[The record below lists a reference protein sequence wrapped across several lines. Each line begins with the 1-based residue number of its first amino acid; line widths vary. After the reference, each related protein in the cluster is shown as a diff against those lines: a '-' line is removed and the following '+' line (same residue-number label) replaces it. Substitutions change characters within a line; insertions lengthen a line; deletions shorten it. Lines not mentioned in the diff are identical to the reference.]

1 MESNKTTTPLLS
13 VITVCYNAEKT
24 IKHVLDSVL
33 AQTFDNFEYVIW
45 DGGST
50 DATNRIIESYLPRF
64 EARKIPLLHLIR
76 QDEGIYDAMNKATAC
91 CRGTWLNFMNADD
104 RFYQENVLADIF
116 SHSAYENYDILY
128 GDALEWELGDYYV
141 YEKSL
146 QNIRRKMPFNHQAS
160 FIRKTV
166 MEKYPYD
173 TALKIGA
180 DYNFVCC
187 VYTAGCRFLELPHIV
202 CVISKE
208 GVSSVDLVNKFIE
221 VCAIHK
227 RYDMFE
233 MTDKEYARKLR
244 MQKVKQF
251 GMDYFPKWLKN
262 LIRLLQR
269 LIRGQTKKKPKA

>member
-1 MESNKTTTPLLS
+1 MESNNKTAPLVS

-24 IKHVLDSVL
+24 IEHVLASVL

-50 DATNRIIESYLPRF
+50 DATNRIIESYQPRF

-76 QDEGIYDAMNKATAC
+76 QDEGIYDAMNQATGC

-104 RFYQENVLADIF
+104 RFYNENVLADIF
-116 SHSAYENYDILY
+116 SHSAYEDYDILY

-187 VYTAGCRFLELPHIV
+187 AYTAGCRFLELPHIV

-208 GVSSVDLVNKFIE
+208 GLSSVDLVNKFIE
-221 VCAIHK
+221 VCTIHK
-227 RYDMFE
+227 RYGMFE
-233 MTDKEYARKLR
+233 MTDKEYARRLR

-262 LIRLLQR
+262 LIRRLQR
-269 LIRGQTKKKPKA
+269 LTRGQTQKKPKA